1 MSHRRGLSWIE
12 LLAVIAI
19 VGVLVGLLLP
29 AAQSARHRRADKTY
43 SKTSPGD
50 HINDAY
56 AISEN
61 RSIESD
67 SSQSSKLKGMS
78 ANMIAAAFQP
88 APSGDAIRKI
98 IYNAELSVVVK
109 EITKA
114 EEKLQVYVKEADGY
128 VAEANLNRV
137 QGQQLS
143 GRWQV
148 RIPSEKFDTFVEEVS
163 RLGTAE
169 TRQQS
174 AQDVTEEYIDL
185 EAHIANKKRLEER
198 IAELLDKSNG
208 PIADVIAVERELG
221 RVRGEVEQLEGRL
234 KYLANRSEL
243 TTVTI
248 SLREEQDYVPETEPT
263 FGSRVTEAWESSL
276 TSLADFGERFL
287 LATIIAVPWIAVMAV
302 IAVPAYLY
310 TSKRSRSKKSSV

>member
-1 MSHRRGLSWIE
+1 MSADE
-12 LLAVIAI
+12 MAA
-19 VGVLVGLLLP
+19 
-29 AAQSARHRRADKTY
+29 AAQLAS
-43 SKTSPGD
+43 
-50 HINDAY
+50 
-56 AISEN
+56 
-61 RSIESD
+61 
-67 SSQSSKLKGMS
+67 
-78 ANMIAAAFQP
+78 
-88 APSGDAIRKI
+88 SGDTTRKI
-98 IYNAELSVVVK
+98 IYNAELSVVV
-109 EITKA
+109 EDISKA
-114 EEKLQVYVKEADGY
+114 EEKLQSYVKEAGGY
-128 VAEANLNRV
+128 VAEVNLNRV

-148 RIPSEKFDTFVEEVS
+148 RIPSEKFDTFVEEIS

-198 IAELLDKSNG
+198 IADLLDKSNG

-248 SLREEQDYVPETEPT
+248 SLREEQEYEPEIEPT
-263 FGSRVTEAWESSL
+263 LGSRITEAWESSL
-276 TSLADFGERFL
+276 TSLAAFGERFL

-310 TSKRSRSKKSSV
+310 ASKRGRSDKSTV